1 MKPHRTDMISLI
13 FAIVFLAIF
22 SWWVFAQLVTVDV
35 PAPGWWVAFGLI
47 LLGLLGLIGAIRS
60 TRNAS
65 TAQRVA
71 ADTPPVEP
79 GTSTDTEVDPFR
91 SIDLEP
97 ATTGEPTAELG
108 DPVSAPPRGQSRD

>member
-1 MKPHRTDMISLI
+1 MKPHRTDLLSLA
-13 FAIVFLAIF
+13 FAVVFLAIF
-22 SWWVFAQLVTVDV
+22 GWWVFAQVVNVDV

-65 TAQRVA
+65 MAQRSTVPA
-71 ADTPPVEP
+71 VDPVPPVDVP
-79 GTSTDTEVDPFR
+79 ASDVPAGDVLAS
-91 SIDLEP
+91 DLDL
-97 ATTGEPTAELG
+97 TADLG

>member
-1 MKPHRTDMISLI
+1 MKPHRTDLLSLV
-13 FAIVFLAIF
+13 FAVVFLAIF
-22 SWWVFAQLVTVDV
+22 GWWVFAQVVNVDV

-60 TRNAS
+60 TGNAS
-65 TAQRVA
+65 TAQRSA
-71 ADTPPVEP
+71 APVSA
-79 GTSTDTEVDPFR
+79 GGDPVP

-97 ATTGEPTAELG
+97 ATAGEPTADLG

>member
-1 MKPHRTDMISLI
+1 MKPHRTDLLSLA
-13 FAIVFLAIF
+13 FAVVFLAIF
-22 SWWVFAQLVTVDV
+22 GWWVFAQVVNVDV

-65 TAQRVA
+65 MAQRSA
-71 ADTPPVEP
+71 APA
-79 GTSTDTEVDPFR
+79 VDPVPP
-91 SIDLEP
+91 SDLSVSDLEP
-97 ATTGEPTAELG
+97 TADLGDLGDLG

>member
-1 MKPHRTDMISLI
+1 MKPHRTDLLSLV
-13 FAIVFLAIF
+13 FAVVFLAIF
-22 SWWVFAQLVTVDV
+22 GWWVFAQVVNVDV

-60 TRNAS
+60 TRNA
-65 TAQRVA
+65 QRSAVPA
-71 ADTPPVEP
+71 
-79 GTSTDTEVDPFR
+79 VDPVA

-97 ATTGEPTAELG
+97 VSAGAPATLSGEPTAELG